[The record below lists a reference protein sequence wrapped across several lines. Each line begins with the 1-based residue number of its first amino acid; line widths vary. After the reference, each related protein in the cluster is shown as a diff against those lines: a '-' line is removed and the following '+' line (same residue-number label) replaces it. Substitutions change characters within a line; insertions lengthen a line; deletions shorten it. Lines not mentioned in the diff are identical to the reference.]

1 MSQGNVEIVQRNSDH
16 VRRTREP
23 LWEVWDPQVVW
34 DMSTF
39 TGWPEK
45 QTYHGR
51 EGYTEFMDNWLSS
64 WDEWES
70 ESVELI
76 DAGDDVV
83 QVARQRGKGA
93 GSGVSVEMS
102 YAQVWTLRDG
112 KVVRVRL
119 YASKAE
125 ALEAV
130 ALRE

>member
-1 MSQGNVEIVQRNSDH
+1 MSQGNVEIVQRTSDH
-16 VRRTREP
+16 FRRTGEP

-51 EGYTEFMDNWLSS
+51 EGYTEFMDSWLST
-64 WDEWES
+64 WDEWEW

-76 DAGDDVV
+76 DAGDEVV
-83 QVARQRGKGA
+83 QIARQRGKGA
-93 GSGVSVEMS
+93 GAGVSVEMS

-112 KVVRVRL
+112 NIVRVRP

-130 ALRE
+130 GLRE